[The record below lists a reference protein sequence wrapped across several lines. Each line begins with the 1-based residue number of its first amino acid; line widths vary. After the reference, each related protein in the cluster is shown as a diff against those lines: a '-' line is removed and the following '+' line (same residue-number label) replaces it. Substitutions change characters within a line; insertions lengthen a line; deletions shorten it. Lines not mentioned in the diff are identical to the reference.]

1 MTDVQDKKLISP
13 DIIPPGELPPLR
25 ERDLPPSVPLRQ
37 MIGPS
42 IILAGLALGSGEF
55 VLWPYITFKTQFVFF
70 WACLLA
76 VVMQYFL
83 NLEIMRWTLATGETA
98 MTGIIRLSRHLA
110 WLFLILNI
118 VPWML
123 PAWATGA
130 AQLSGWLI
138 EAPVIDANGKALAG
152 PYDTWIALGSILL
165 CGIILTAGPVVYE
178 TVEKVQ
184 LFLVGLILVIVIGI
198 GIWLIAG
205 RPDALAAQ
213 ASAIVT
219 LGYPD
224 FGPPLDKDLTP
235 IVLLGALAFAG
246 AGGTMN
252 LCQSN
257 YIRDKGYA
265 MGSHVGRITSPITGQ
280 EEAISEVGYHFPHT
294 PENLRRWAAWWRGA
308 CTEHFFSFLCT
319 CLICLFLLTLIS
331 YIVFYD
337 AAGRRLVD
345 PDQYRDFGFVWAE
358 ANRLVELIGPAAKY
372 LFLIAGIAI
381 LFTTEFGVLD
391 ASSRIST
398 DIVKVAWLRENKA
411 WSEGRLY
418 YFFLWGEIA
427 LACGVLLIY
436 GTNVSALLLFKIAAA
451 LNGAVM
457 FLYSVV
463 LVYMNRWRLP
473 AVIRIPA
480 WRLAIL
486 IATVLFF
493 GGFTVWAG
501 YDAVGM
507 VNKALRGP
515 APTDNLG
522 KQTGK
527 LPIGGVIMVQA
538 GSM

>member
-1 MTDVQDKKLISP
+1 MTSDQPQRLNSADV
-13 DIIPPGELPPLR
+13 IPPGDLPPLR
-25 ERDLPPSVPLRQ
+25 ERDLPPPVPLRQ

-130 AQLSGWLI
+130 AQLGGWLI
-138 EAPVIDANGKALAG
+138 EAPTLGADGKALAG
-152 PYDTWIALGSILL
+152 PYDAWIALASILL

-184 LFLVGLILVIVIGI
+184 LFLVGTILLIVVSI
-198 GIWLIAG
+198 GIWLISG
-205 RPDALAAQ
+205 RPDAIAAQ
-213 ASAIVT
+213 ATAVTT
-219 LGYPD
+219 LGYPQFKPD
-224 FGPPLDKDLTP
+224 LDNDLTP

-294 PENLRRWAAWWRGA
+294 AENMRRWAAWWRGA

-319 CLICLFLLTLIS
+319 CLVCLILLTLIS
-331 YIVFYD
+331 YIAFYD
-337 AAGRRLVD
+337 PAGQRLID
-345 PDQYRDFGFVWAE
+345 PDKYRDLGFVWAE
-358 ANRLVELIGPAAKY
+358 ANRMVELIGPAAKY

-391 ASSRIST
+391 ATSRIST
-398 DIVKVAWLRENKA
+398 DIVKVAWLRENSY
-411 WSEGRLY
+411 WTEGRLY
-418 YFFLWGEIA
+418 FAFLWTEIG
-427 LACGVLLIY
+427 LACAI
-436 GTNVSALLLFKIAAA
+436 LLLNKFGGIDVGALSLFKLTAAM
-451 LNGAVM
+451 NGGVM
-457 FLYSVV
+457 FLYSIA
-463 LVYMNRWRLP
+463 LIFMNRFRLP
-473 AVIRIPA
+473 PAIRIPC

-486 IATVLFF
+486 LATVLFF
-493 GGFTVWAG
+493 GAFTVWAG
-501 YDAVGM
+501 FDAANQVR
-507 VNKALRGP
+507 KAWQKPAPKP
-515 APTDNLG
+515 APT
-522 KQTGK
+522 
-527 LPIGGVIMVQA
+527 A
-538 GSM
+538 GFLK

>member
-1 MTDVQDKKLISP
+1 MTNDVAEKMISTEV
-13 DIIPPGELPPLR
+13 IPPGDLPPLR
-25 ERDLPPSVPLRQ
+25 ERDLPPPVSLRR

-55 VLWPYITFKTQFVFF
+55 VLWPYITFQTQFVFF

-110 WLFLILNI
+110 GLFLVLNI

-130 AQLSGWLI
+130 AQIAGWMI
-138 EAPVIDANGKALAG
+138 EAPAIGADGKALAG
-152 PYDTWIALGSILL
+152 PYDTWIALASILL
-165 CGIILTAGPVVYE
+165 CGVILTAGPVVYE

-184 LFLVGLILVIVIGI
+184 LFLVGLILLIVVGI
-198 GIWLIAG
+198 GVWLIAG
-205 RPDALAAQ
+205 RPDAVAAQ
-213 ASAIVT
+213 ATAVAT
-219 LGYPD
+219 LGYPQ
-224 FGPPLDKDLTP
+224 FIPPLEGDLTA
-235 IVLLGALAFAG
+235 IGLLGALAFAG

-265 MGSHVGRITSPITGQ
+265 MGQHVGRITSPITGQ

-308 CTEHFFSFLCT
+308 CTEHFFSFFCT
-319 CLICLFLLTLIS
+319 CLVCLVLLTLIS
-331 YIVFYD
+331 YIVFFD
-337 AAGRRLVD
+337 AAGNRLVEVGKF
-345 PDQYRDFGFVWAE
+345 RDFGFVWAE
-358 ANRLVELIGPAAKY
+358 ANRMVELIGTPAKY

-398 DIVKVAWLRENKA
+398 DIVKVAWLRENKK

-418 YFFLWGEIA
+418 FFFLWGEIA
-427 LACGVLLIY
+427 LACGVLLLY

-457 FLYSVV
+457 FLYSMV

-473 AVIRIPA
+473 AAIRIPA
-480 WRLAIL
+480 WRLIIL
-486 IATVLFF
+486 LLTVLFF
-493 GGFTVWAG
+493 GGFTIWAG
-501 YDAVGM
+501 YDAFGLVK
-507 VNKALRGP
+507 KALQPP
-515 APTDNLG
+515 AANSA
-522 KQTGK
+522 K
-527 LPIGGVIMVQA
+527 
-538 GSM
+538 